1 MYLQGTT
8 YGKEAISNFLFS
20 MYNVEL
26 ANQCSN
32 TSTLVIVDSEYEKSN
47 VTATL
52 PEIDTTLVLDGTKW
66 IHRVY
71 IESDYGEGTIY
82 YEKIDDK

>member
-1 MYLQGTT
+1 MKRFTNFKELTMYLQGTT

-47 VTATL
+47 VT
-52 PEIDTTLVLDGTKW
+52 TTLCNPSKFLLPVLKC
-66 IHRVY
+66 RY
-71 IESDYGEGTIY
+71 QYP
-82 YEKIDDK
+82 KKN